1 MTEFYNKMG
10 IFEHCQLFRILLM
23 VHYSPILIDMKIAGI
38 VLLIIGLI
46 GLVWFGYGA
55 MQESESYEVLGAEV
69 AVSTANWTPVI
80 VSGVVA
86 LIGLILTVSKKS
98 SKT

>member
-1 MTEFYNKMG
+1 
-10 IFEHCQLFRILLM
+10 M
-23 VHYSPILIDMKIAGI
+23 VHYSPILIDMKIVGI

-46 GLVWFGYGA
+46 GLAWFGYEA
-55 MQESESYEVLGAEV
+55 MQESESYELLGAEV

-86 LIGLILTVSKKS
+86 LIGLILTVTKKS

>member
-1 MTEFYNKMG
+1 
-10 IFEHCQLFRILLM
+10 
-23 VHYSPILIDMKIAGI
+23 MKIAGI
-38 VLLIIGLI
+38 ILLILGLI
-46 GLVWFGYGA
+46 GLAWFGYEA

-80 VSGVVA
+80 ISGVIA
-86 LIGLILTVSKKS
+86 LIGLIMTVANKS